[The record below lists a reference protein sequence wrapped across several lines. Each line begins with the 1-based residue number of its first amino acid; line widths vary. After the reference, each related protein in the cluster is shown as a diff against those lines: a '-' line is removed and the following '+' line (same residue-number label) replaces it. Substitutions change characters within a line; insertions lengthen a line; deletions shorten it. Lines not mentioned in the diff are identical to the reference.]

1 MTAAEKKQQEQDA
14 LEYREALLI
23 DIQNEL
29 ALNGKTSEEAFADR
43 VMEELEQSEL
53 VDDYTPAFFD
63 HLVRQTRTR
72 YHINGYSFSAVDGF
86 LNLFVTKF
94 DGDEEPV
101 KLGLPDIRPDVEG
114 AINFIKDRNALKEYA
129 SEATDYLDCIE
140 IINSHMG
147 TTEFSIRKFRIYLL
161 TDGIVTDNARRMKLP
176 DIEAKPVEL
185 LVYDIRAIYSLSI
198 ADEGRGTLQI
208 DFSEY
213 KPRVV
218 HCVAAGESRD
228 PNRFLYSSYI
238 GVVPGVVLADIYDAY
253 GARLLEG
260 NVRSFLSAKG
270 TRVNKRIRETILRTP
285 EQFFAF
291 NNGISVTASNVRF
304 DEDGNLSYAEEFQ
317 IINGGQTTA
326 SISNARFCDHAD
338 LSKINVLMKLT
349 VTHDGMIDD
358 DKQAL
363 LRTISRAS
371 NQQNNVSDADF
382 FSTHPFHVQIEK
394 IAEITPAPTASS
406 TQLRTYWFYE
416 RARGQYTQKQM
427 KLSRSQKEAFKK
439 EFPPKQKIT
448 KTDLAKFRYSWEE
461 KPYSVSMGAQS
472 NFRLFANEVSYIWEK
487 GPNERAQYNLQYFK
501 DTVALAI
508 MFKAVEELVSNQDW
522 YTGSFRAN
530 IVTYSIAM
538 LHHML
543 LTQLPNKVLNLDLI
557 WRRQELPPILLKV
570 FKNICK
576 QVYEEIV
583 NERSGVTNYT
593 QRCKKKAFWETMP
606 EHVYV
611 DLSGIPALQELMIG
625 KDQQKREEKKAK
637 LVGKMFVGIELQKK
651 VLSKG
656 PAFWME
662 VLNFALSNKKIGVL
676 PKEQAALTSIIR
688 GHVPPDFACKQ
699 LQQVLRRC
707 QENGFIGE
715 L

>member
-1 MTAAEKKQQEQDA
+1 MTASEKKQLEDDA
-14 LEYREALLI
+14 LEYRDALLVE
-23 DIQNEL
+23 IQNEL
-29 ALNGKTSEEAFADR
+29 AVNGKTSEEAFADR
-43 VMEELEQSEL
+43 VTEELEQSEL

-63 HLVRQTRTR
+63 HYEQREKKH

-86 LNLFVTKF
+86 LNVFVTKF

-101 KLGLPDIRPDVEG
+101 RMGLPDIRPDVE
-114 AINFIKDRNALKEYA
+114 AALNFIKDRNSLKLTS

-147 TTEFSIRKFRIYLL
+147 TTESSIRKFRVYLL
-161 TDGIVTDNARRMKLP
+161 TDGIVTDNAKRTKFP
-176 DIEAKPVEL
+176 DIETKPVEL
-185 LVYDIRAIYSLSI
+185 LIYDIRSIYGLSI

-213 KPRVV
+213 RPRVV
-218 HCVAAGESRD
+218 HCVPAGESKD
-228 PNRFLYSSYI
+228 PNRFRYSSYM
-238 GVVPGVVLADIYDAY
+238 GVVPGVVLADIYDEH

-260 NVRSFLSAKG
+260 NVRSFLSTKG
-270 TRVNKRIRETILRTP
+270 AVNKRIRETILRTP

-304 DEDGNLSYAEEFQ
+304 DEEGNLAYAEEFQ

-349 VTHDGMIDD
+349 VTHDGMFED

-371 NQQNNVSDADF
+371 NQQNKVSDADF

-394 IAEITPAPTASS
+394 IAEMTPAPSMSS

-427 KLSRSQKEAFKK
+427 KLTRAQKDAFKK
-439 EFPPKQKIT
+439 EYPPKQKIT
-448 KTDLAKFRYSWEE
+448 KTDLAKYRYSWDE
-461 KPYSVSMGAQS
+461 KPYSVSKGAQS
-472 NFRLFANEVSYIWEK
+472 NFQAFAQKVSTIWEK
-487 GPNERAQYNLQYFK
+487 GANDRARYNIQYFK
-501 DTVALAI
+501 ETVALAI
-508 MFKAVEELVSNQDW
+508 MFKGVEDLVSEQDW

-538 LHHML
+538 LHNML
-543 LTQLPNKVLNLDLI
+543 ARQFPDRVLNLDQI
-557 WRRQELPPILLKV
+557 WRMQELPPVLLKL
-570 FKNICK
+570 FKKITK
-576 QVYEEIV
+576 QVYDEIV

-593 QRCKKKAFWETMP
+593 QRCKQKGFWETMP
-606 EHVYV
+606 DHVDV
-611 DLSGIPALQELMIG
+611 NMSGVASLQELLVS
-625 KDQQKREEKKAK
+625 KDHQIREEKKARI
-637 LVGKMFVGIELQKK
+637 VGKMLSGVELQRK
-651 VLSKG
+651 VMSKG
-656 PAFWME
+656 PSFWME
-662 VLNFALSNKKIGVL
+662 VQNFAYSSKKVGVL
-676 PKEQAALTSIIR
+676 PKEQSALTSIIR
-688 GHVPPDFACKQ
+688 SHVPQDFTCKL

>member
-1 MTAAEKKQQEQDA
+1 MNAAEKKQQEQDA

-29 ALNGKTSEEAFADR
+29 AVNGKTSEEAFADR
-43 VMEELEQSEL
+43 VTEELEQSEL

-63 HLVRQTRTR
+63 HVVAKDRKR

-101 KLGLPDIRPDVEG
+101 KMGLPDIRPDVE
-114 AINFIKDRNALKEYA
+114 AALNFIRDRNTLKEFS

-140 IINSHMG
+140 IINAHMG
-147 TTEFSIRKFRIYLL
+147 ATESSIRKFRVYLL
-161 TDGIVTDNARRMKLP
+161 TDGIVTDNAKRTKFP
-176 DIEAKPVEL
+176 DIETKPVEL
-185 LVYDIRAIYSLSI
+185 LVYDIRAIYDLSS
-198 ADEGRGTLQI
+198 AVEGRGTLQI
-208 DFSEY
+208 DFSQY

-218 HCVAAGESRD
+218 HCVPAGESCD
-228 PNRFLYSSYI
+228 PNRFRYSSYMGI
-238 GVVPGVVLADIYDAY
+238 VPGVVLADIYDEF

-260 NVRSFLSAKG
+260 NVRSFLSTKG
-270 TRVNKRIRETILRTP
+270 AVNKRIRETILRTP

-304 DEDGNLSYAEEFQ
+304 DDEGNLAYAEEFQ

-326 SISNARFCDHAD
+326 SISNARFCDRAD

-358 DKQAL
+358 DKQDL

-371 NQQNNVSDADF
+371 NQQNKVSDADF

-394 IAEITPAPTASS
+394 ISEMTPAPSVSS

-427 KLSRSQKEAFKK
+427 KLSRAQKEAFKR

-448 KTDLAKFRYSWEE
+448 KTDLAKYRYSWDER
-461 KPYSVSMGAQS
+461 PYSVSKGAQS
-472 NFRLFANEVSYIWEK
+472 NFQSFAQEVSQIWEK
-487 GPNERAQYNLQYFK
+487 GPNERARCNIQYFK

-508 MFKAVEELVSNQDW
+508 MFKAVEDLVSNQDW

-538 LHHML
+538 LHRL
-543 LTQLPNKVLNLDLI
+543 LTEQFPDRVLNLDQI
-557 WRRQELPPILLKV
+557 WRMQELPPILQKV
-570 FKNICK
+570 FKKISK

-593 QRCKKKAFWETMP
+593 QRCKQKAFWESMP
-606 EHVYV
+606 AHVDV
-611 DLSGIPALQELMIG
+611 DLSGLSALNDLMIS
-625 KDQQKREEKKAK
+625 KDQQQREEKKAK
-637 LVGKMFVGIELQKK
+637 LVGKMLSGVELQKK
-651 VLSKG
+651 VISKG

-662 VLNFALSNKKIGVL
+662 VQNFAYSNKKIGVL
-676 PKEQAALTSIIR
+676 PKEQMALTSVIR
-688 GHVPPDFACKQ
+688 SHIPQDFACKQ
-699 LQQVLRRC
+699 LQQILRRC